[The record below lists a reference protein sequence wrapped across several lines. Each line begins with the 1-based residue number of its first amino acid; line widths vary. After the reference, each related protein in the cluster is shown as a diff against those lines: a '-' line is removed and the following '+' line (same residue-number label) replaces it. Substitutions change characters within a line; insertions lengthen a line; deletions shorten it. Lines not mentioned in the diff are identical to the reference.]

1 MSYGDY
7 LRNKY
12 HHAAVKIAD
21 AEGVPCVLEYS
32 KGKNIRN
39 YEIYG
44 NSVQDGTPSPESPV
58 EIQSVGDLTTKNLLP
73 NSDWM
78 SGSHA
83 TGFTEQT
90 GVDYITEYT
99 QNSISFNLA
108 AWKGVSSPRFKKG
121 SVKRIVF
128 KINQNQINSD
138 DGYVN
143 FYIIIQGYDD
153 NNNKVGN
160 QTIYNNAVADT
171 EYIFDFSTIASYDF
185 YAKSTQFS
193 FCILSRKNV
202 LSNLMVYDIAYYSET
217 DTTEYEPY
225 HKYDIPITVTGKNLL
240 KYPYYWTSRV
250 RSGIMF
256 TVNEDGTIT
265 LSGTTTLTG
274 TAIDDFTLAYE
285 TKIKSGTYTVS
296 GCPEGGAAYKYRI
309 FLHIKDSN
317 GNPTYISDIGNGAT
331 FTITSTSTMTVSIRI
346 GAEIGTVNNLV
357 FAPQIELGSTATEYE
372 SYKGNQ
378 TTHIYLDEPLRKVG
392 DYADYIDFKN
402 QKIVRNAAKATLNGS
417 ETWTQTA
424 NTSEGVYQGFALS
437 NSAYNIPKGNNLV
450 CFSDKFPYL
459 SSAVE
464 KNTIRM
470 EKNSAYTLRIIIGA
484 EYVPDLELST
494 FKTWLS
500 TNNVKIVYPL
510 AAPTE
515 ESIAL
520 PALKTFKG
528 KSIISADTT
537 VLPSNIKVKYVRT

>member
-44 NSVQDGTPSPESPV
+44 NSVQDGTPSVDSPV
-58 EIQSVGDLTTKNLLP
+58 EIQSVGDLVT
-73 NSDWM
+73 
-78 SGSHA
+78 
-83 TGFTEQT
+83 
-90 GVDYITEYT
+90 
-99 QNSISFNLA
+99 
-108 AWKGVSSPRFKKG
+108 
-121 SVKRIVF
+121 
-128 KINQNQINSD
+128 
-138 DGYVN
+138 
-143 FYIIIQGYDD
+143 
-153 NNNKVGN
+153 
-160 QTIYNNAVADT
+160 DT
-171 EYIFDFSTIASYDF
+171 ESAHYG
-185 YAKSTQFS
+185 
-193 FCILSRKNV
+193 
-202 LSNLMVYDIAYYSET
+202 
-217 DTTEYEPY
+217 
-225 HKYDIPITVTGKNLL
+225 KYDLPITVTGKNLL

-265 LSGTTTLTG
+265 LSGTTTLTD

-285 TKIKSGTYTVS
+285 TKIKNGTYTVS
-296 GCPEGGAAYKYRI
+296 GCPKGGAVYKYRI
-309 FLHIKDSN
+309 FLHIRDSS
-317 GNPTYISDIGNGAT
+317 GNSRYISDLGNGVT
-331 FTITSTSTMTVSIRI
+331 FTVTDTSTMTVSIRI

-357 FAPQIELGSTATEYE
+357 FAPQIELGSTTTEYE
-372 SYKGNQ
+372 PYKGSQ

-402 QKIVRNAAKATLNGS
+402 QKVVRNAAEVTLNGS
-417 ETWTQTA
+417 ETWSQTA
-424 NTSEGVYQGFALS
+424 DTSEGVYQGFALP
-437 NSAYNIPKGNNLV
+437 NSAYNIPMGNNLA
-450 CFSDKFPYL
+450 CFSNKFPYL
-459 SSAVE
+459 SLSSAAE
-464 KNTIRM
+464 KNTIKM
-470 EKNSAYTLRIIIGA
+470 QKNSAYTLRIIIGA

>member
-44 NSVQDGTPSPESPV
+44 NSVQDGTPSVDSPV
-58 EIQSVGDLTTKNLLP
+58 EIQSVGDLVT
-73 NSDWM
+73 
-78 SGSHA
+78 
-83 TGFTEQT
+83 
-90 GVDYITEYT
+90 
-99 QNSISFNLA
+99 
-108 AWKGVSSPRFKKG
+108 
-121 SVKRIVF
+121 
-128 KINQNQINSD
+128 
-138 DGYVN
+138 
-143 FYIIIQGYDD
+143 
-153 NNNKVGN
+153 
-160 QTIYNNAVADT
+160 DT
-171 EYIFDFSTIASYDF
+171 ES
-185 YAKSTQFS
+185 
-193 FCILSRKNV
+193 
-202 LSNLMVYDIAYYSET
+202 AYYG
-217 DTTEYEPY
+217 
-225 HKYDIPITVTGKNLL
+225 KYDLPITVTGKNLL

-265 LSGTTTLTG
+265 LSGTTTLTD

-285 TKIKSGTYTVS
+285 TKIKNGTYTVS
-296 GCPEGGAAYKYRI
+296 GCPKGGAVYKYRI
-309 FLHIKDSN
+309 FLHIRDSS
-317 GNPTYISDIGNGAT
+317 GNSRYISDLGNGVT
-331 FTITSTSTMTVSIRI
+331 FTVTDTSTMTVSIRI

-357 FAPQIELGSTATEYE
+357 FAPQIELGSTTTEYE
-372 SYKGNQ
+372 PYKGSQ

-402 QKIVRNAAKATLNGS
+402 QKVVRNAAEVTLNGS
-417 ETWTQTA
+417 ETWSQTA
-424 NTSEGVYQGFALS
+424 DTSEGVYQGFALP
-437 NSAYNIPKGNNLV
+437 NSAYNIPMGNNLA
-450 CFSDKFPYL
+450 CFSNKFPYL
-459 SSAVE
+459 SLSSAAE
-464 KNTIRM
+464 KNTIKM
-470 EKNSAYTLRIIIGA
+470 QKNSAYTLRIIIGA